1 VSPQELEQL
10 YDMREVIEPY
20 AAERAARLASPA
32 QLEQLRAVCDEIT
45 AIAKQPGLAQWL
57 ESAKQRR

>member
-1 VSPQELEQL
+1 
-10 YDMREVIEPY
+10 MREVIEPY